1 MSGILHVFLFFI
13 FAAQQGL
20 SCRGLAAEMGQS
32 KSSAAGKAN
41 GSLHWQQADLV
52 WLYRMK
58 GLPSDFA
65 LGNDAA
71 LVNRLL
77 SPPAKEVPRT
87 RKPIAKGHR
96 SRCGTSSWTATIP
109 PRTSRRSPGTWTR

>member
-1 MSGILHVFLFFI
+1 M
-13 FAAQQGL
+13 AQQGL

-32 KSSAAGKAN
+32 KSSVAGKVN

-58 GLPSDFA
+58 GLPSDFV

-77 SPPAKEVPRT
+77 SPPDKRRFRALGAEPNDNRRRLRPV
-87 RKPIAKGHR
+87 H
-96 SRCGTSSWTATIP
+96 P
-109 PRTSRRSPGTWTR
+109 PRFPAADVLYPK

>member
-1 MSGILHVFLFFI
+1 MSGMLHVFLFFI

-20 SCRGLAAEMGQS
+20 SCRGLASEMGQS

-77 SPPAKEVPRT
+77 SPPAKEGS
-87 RKPIAKGHR
+87 AH
-96 SRCGTSSWTATIP
+96 
-109 PRTSRRSPGTWTR
+109 

>member
-1 MSGILHVFLFFI
+1 MHERVV
-13 FAAQQGL
+13 QQGHHGHTEVVGQRRDVGDTPRVL
-20 SCRGLAAEMGQS
+20 VLHLRGAAESVLPRAGRGDG
-32 KSSAAGKAN
+32 AIEVIGRGKAN

-77 SPPAKEVPRT
+77 SPPAKEGS
-87 RKPIAKGHR
+87 AH
-96 SRCGTSSWTATIP
+96 
-109 PRTSRRSPGTWTR
+109 

>member
-1 MSGILHVFLFFI
+1 MSTVSRQKHLSVLSPV
-13 FAAQQGL
+13 ARWMAQQGL

-32 KSSAAGKAN
+32 KSSVAGKVN

-58 GLPSDFA
+58 GLPSDFV

-77 SPPAKEVPRT
+77 SSPAKEGSAR
-87 RKPIAKGHR
+87 
-96 SRCGTSSWTATIP
+96 
-109 PRTSRRSPGTWTR
+109 

>member
-1 MSGILHVFLFFI
+1 
-13 FAAQQGL
+13 
-20 SCRGLAAEMGQS
+20 MGQS
-32 KSSAAGKAN
+32 KSSAAGKEN

-58 GLPSDFA
+58 GLPSDFV

-77 SPPAKEVPRT
+77 SPPAKEGS
-87 RKPIAKGHR
+87 AH
-96 SRCGTSSWTATIP
+96 
-109 PRTSRRSPGTWTR
+109 

>member
-1 MSGILHVFLFFI
+1 M
-13 FAAQQGL
+13 AQQGL

-32 KSSAAGKAN
+32 KSSVAGKVN
-41 GSLHWQQADLV
+41 GSLHWQQDDLV

-58 GLPSDFA
+58 GLPSDFV

-77 SPPAKEVPRT
+77 SPPAKEGS
-87 RKPIAKGHR
+87 AH
-96 SRCGTSSWTATIP
+96 
-109 PRTSRRSPGTWTR
+109 